1 MTTNLVK
8 KWDAVLNHP
17 DLPKINDIYRRNVTA
32 QLLENTQSDAYE
44 QAGIL
49 NEAVQAP
56 VNTQGTGIANFD
68 PIMISLVRRAA
79 PALIAYDIASVQP
92 MTGPTGVVFAMRS
105 RYTDKSGA
113 EALYNEANTAFSSVV
128 SGANTFGQKNVGS
141 TPTGVVNTYN
151 TAFGMSTA
159 QAEALGTTGNTAFA
173 EMAFTLEKITVE
185 AKTRALATGYTQ
197 ETAQD
202 LKKVHGLDAD
212 TELSN
217 ILVGEM
223 LAELNRELVRT
234 INITATPGSQ
244 AGTTTPG
251 IYDLDT
257 DSNGRWMGEK
267 FKGMI
272 FHLSRESNKIAR
284 DTRRG
289 KGNYIICSSDV
300 ASAFE
305 AAGMLTNTP
314 GLSTNNLE
322 VSDVGN
328 TFAGI
333 LNGRYKVYI
342 DPFTNGDYFTMGYKG
357 TEKYDA
363 GLIYAPYVPLQK
375 MTAIEP
381 NTMTPRIAYK
391 MRYGMVANP
400 FAQGITAGLG
410 ALTPDSN
417 LYFRRTL
424 VTNLS

>member
-1 MTTNLVK
+1 MSNELVT
-8 KWDAVLNHP
+8 KWGDILNHP
-17 DLPKINDIYRRNVTA
+17 DLPKITDIHRRDVTA
-32 QLLENTQSDAYE
+32 QLLENTYVDHME
-44 QAGIL
+44 QTGVL
-49 NEAVQAP
+49 NEATQAP
-56 VNTQGTGIANFD
+56 VNTQGAGIANFD

-92 MTGPTGVVFAMRS
+92 MTGPTGIVFAMRS
-105 RYTDKSGA
+105 RYTDQSGA
-113 EALYNEANTAFSSVV
+113 EAGYNEANTSFSSVV
-128 SGANTFGQKNVGS
+128 SGANTIGNKTVG
-141 TPTGVVNTYN
+141 TVPTGDVNTYN

-173 EMAFTLEKITVE
+173 EMAFTLEKITVT
-185 AKTRALATGYTQ
+185 AKTRALASGYTQ

-212 TELSN
+212 AEVSN
-217 ILVGEM
+217 MLVGEI
-223 LAELNRELVRT
+223 LSELNRELVRT

-244 AGTTTPG
+244 TGVTTPG
-251 IYDLDT
+251 TYDLDT

-267 FKGMI
+267 FKGLI

-289 KGNYIICSSDV
+289 KGNYVICSSDV

-305 AAGMLTNTP
+305 AAGLLTYTP
-314 GLSTNNLE
+314 GLAGNNLD

-342 DPFTNGDYFTMGYKG
+342 DPFTTGDYFTMGYKG
-357 TEKYDA
+357 TANYDA
-363 GLIYAPYVPLQK
+363 GLIYAPYIPLQK

-381 NTMTPRIAYK
+381 NTFTPRIGYK
-391 MRYGMVANP
+391 ARYGMVANP
-400 FAQGITAGLG
+400 FAQGITAGVG
-410 ALTPDSN
+410 ALTANSN
-417 LYFRRTL
+417 LYFRRT
-424 VTNLS
+424 TYITTI